1 MYLGMERGEG
11 GKGGR
16 GKGGNRGFGSLYGW
30 MDGRLYGW
38 MGKKGMKKGICWLD
52 TSTTTLPTLHVPWD
66 STAAYYY

>member
-1 MYLGMERGEG
+1 MCVSGN

-38 MGKKGMKKGICWLD
+38 MGKKGKKKGICWLD
-52 TSTTTLPTLHVPWD
+52 TSTTLLLPTLHVPWD